1 MSFWDSEGD
10 EGYEYEV
17 AHEERAMGKDFYHR
31 DLPDNDVDYYSDLIT
46 KYVMSDKRKKFL
58 DVLKKKAMLCGYSTI
73 MGICTTVNNKQRI
86 SQAQL
91 NCLVRFCCNKIDKKD
106 LIGFI

>member
-1 MSFWDSEGD
+1 MSFYTD
-10 EGYEYEV
+10 EWAGRIGFDEKE
-17 AHEERAMGKDFYHR
+17 AEKKWYHR
-31 DLPDNDVDYYSDLIT
+31 NLPNNDINYYSNLIT

-91 NCLVRFCCNKIDKKD
+91 NCLVRFCCNKIDEKD